1 LELVGVPDWTADEQN
16 FARKLQE
23 AADVTP
29 EGLKTEIKPLLGP
42 TEQRAPSNDCGD
54 VSWKVPMGRVGFPSN
69 VPNVPF
75 HHWAGGAAL
84 ATTIAHKGSVAG
96 AKTLAGT
103 VVDLLGDS
111 TLVQRAKETFAEE
124 IGEVVYEPLIPEGQ
138 KPPVDLN
145 REMMEAFR
153 KPMSAH
159 YVTEKPS
166 FD

>member
-1 LELVGVPDWTADEQN
+1 MPEWTDSEQD

-23 AADVTP
+23 AADVKV
-29 EGLKTEIKPLLGP
+29 EGLATEARPLLGP

-96 AKTLAGT
+96 AKTLAAT
-103 VVDLLGDS
+103 VVDLMTDPA
-111 TLVQRAKETFAEE
+111 LVARAKKTFAAE
-124 IGEVVYEPLIPEGQ
+124 IGDVVYKPLIPLDQ

-145 REMMEAFR
+145 REKMDPFR
-153 KPMSAH
+153 EPMRQH
-159 YVTEKPS
+159 YVKEKPV
-166 FD
+166 FV